1 LQGLTGLRPLGGDRR
16 QMELRLLRTFKAV
29 AEAGSFTQAASRIHL
44 SQAAVS
50 VHIRQLEEELDT
62 PLFLRVNKKLFL
74 TEAGR
79 ALLTHAEAILR
90 AHDEA
95 RAELAAIGGPSRGR
109 LHIGVASTTITVHPL
124 PEILSEIK
132 RQYALLDLSLV
143 GGTSERIIERIL
155 ANDIDVGLVSLP
167 VEASDVMTETLRS
180 DRLVAVMNPRHKLAR
195 AREVTADELAAGPLI
210 LGEKGGNTRRL
221 IDLFFEKSGLDPK
234 VVMEL
239 QRTEAIVK
247 MVELGFGVTILPAGS
262 VHTDVAGGRLRSAP
276 VQGLNL
282 RWEFGVA
289 YLKSDYLSPALES
302 FLKLCR
308 AYIGRHGGQN
318 VPGE

>member
-1 LQGLTGLRPLGGDRR
+1 
-16 QMELRLLRTFKAV
+16 MELRLLRTFKAV

-50 VHIRQLEEELDT
+50 VHIRQLEEELGT

-167 VEASDVMTETLRS
+167 VEASDVLTETLRS

-195 AREVTADELAAGPLI
+195 ARDVTAHELAGEPLI

-221 IDLFFEKSGLDPK
+221 IDLFFEKSGLDPN

-262 VHTDVAGGRLRSAP
+262 VHTDVARGRLRSAP
-276 VQGLNL
+276 VRGLNL